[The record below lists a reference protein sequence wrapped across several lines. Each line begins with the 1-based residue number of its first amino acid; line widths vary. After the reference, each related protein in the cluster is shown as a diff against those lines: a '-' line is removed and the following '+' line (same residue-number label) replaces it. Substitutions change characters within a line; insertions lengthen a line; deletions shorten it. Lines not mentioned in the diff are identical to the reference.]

1 MNEYSKTEA
10 IDAGKRF
17 KSPSGL
23 MVETTGK
30 SFLVDSNNLYVHEVQ
45 IVEGTGQGSRYLLNL
60 DVAEPA

>member
-1 MNEYSKTEA
+1 MDKYSETEA
-10 IDAGKRF
+10 VDAGKKF
-17 KSPSGL
+17 TSPSGL

-30 SFLVDSNNLYVHEVQ
+30 SLLVDSHNLYVHEVQ